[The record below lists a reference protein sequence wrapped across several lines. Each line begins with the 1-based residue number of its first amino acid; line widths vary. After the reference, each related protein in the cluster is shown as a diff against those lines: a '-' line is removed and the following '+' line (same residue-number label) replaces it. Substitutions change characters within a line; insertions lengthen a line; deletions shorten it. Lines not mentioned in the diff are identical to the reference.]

1 MLDLLAICTSS
12 ECGLHTFPTV
22 AFSPVFLNPLLMSP
36 DKTCTLLPSIS
47 LVGTSFSK
55 FPYTVFP
62 SLSSNRIN
70 RSNADIALT
79 VVLKQFTRRSIGNN
93 DWDLGAGIGLEA
105 AITVRV
111 QRMKER
117 ANMESGILE
126 SL

>member
-1 MLDLLAICTSS
+1 
-12 ECGLHTFPTV
+12 
-22 AFSPVFLNPLLMSP
+22 MSP
-36 DKTCTLLPSIS
+36 DNTSTLLPSIS

-62 SLSSNRIN
+62 SLSSNRIS

-79 VVLKQFTRRSIGNN
+79 VALKYFTCGSGGNS
-93 DWDLGAGIGLEA
+93 DCDLEARIGLEVVA
-105 AITVRV
+105 TVRV

-117 ANMESGILE
+117 ANMESGIWE